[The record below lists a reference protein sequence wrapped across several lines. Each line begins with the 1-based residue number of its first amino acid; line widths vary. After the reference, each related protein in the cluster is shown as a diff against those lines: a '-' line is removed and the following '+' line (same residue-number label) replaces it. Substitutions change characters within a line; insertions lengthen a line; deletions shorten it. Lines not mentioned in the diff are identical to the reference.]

1 MSTSPSLAAVSQL
14 RAGLDAVAQALATA
28 DLDGLLAAESAMAA
42 AVDQVSRVAAIGA
55 GDDQIR
61 TELIAARVALERC
74 RVLGGSLAQFAD
86 CTLVAMGRAT
96 TYERP
101 GAPRPT
107 APAPAG
113 RVRASF

>member
-1 MSTSPSLAAVSQL
+1 MSMSTPLAAVSQL

-42 AVDQVSRVAAIGA
+42 AVEQALLVTAIGA
-55 GDDQIR
+55 DGDQLR
-61 TELIAARVALERC
+61 AELVAARAALERC
-74 RVLGGSLAQFAD
+74 RVLGGSLTQFAD

-101 GAPRPT
+101 GSAR
-107 APAPAG
+107 AAG
-113 RVRASF
+113 SLPGRRLRASF